1 MLVPRERIARRVNEL
16 AEAIEADFNG
26 RPITIAAVMTGAL
39 IFTADLIRRLP
50 SAMRIHLV
58 QIRSYRGTAVTSEG
72 AHLLA
77 GPSED
82 LTGQDVLLIDDIL
95 DSGRTLKRAVD
106 AFGRAGARQV
116 RTCVLAAKPA
126 DIRDPEGLSGADY
139 VGFEIPPVF
148 VVGYGMDFDDCYRNL
163 PDIAV
168 LEEGH

>member
-1 MLVPRERIARRVNEL
+1 MNDL
-16 AEAIEADFNG
+16 AEAIEADFDG

-39 IFTADLIRRLP
+39 IFVADLVRRLP

-58 QIRSYRGTAVTSEG
+58 QIRSYPGRAVASQGPT
-72 AHLLA
+72 LLA
-77 GPSED
+77 GPPED

-95 DSGRTLKRAVD
+95 DSGRTLKRAVEE
-106 AFGRAGARQV
+106 FRRAGAHAV
-116 RTCVLAAKPA
+116 RTCVLVAKPA
-126 DIRDPEGLSGADY
+126 EVRAADGLARADY

-168 LEEGH
+168 LEGGS